1 MDTIVM
7 DCHLSLLPRSSH
19 RPILRIKRFV
29 GILINILLPQGSLL
43 SVEDD
48 FPCSV
53 LCLWLIS
60 SHWHFSDHWPRHD
73 SDQSSHSTNTDC
85 FTLSSDPF
93 WVRWSAQ
100 QSVERLFEK
109 YFSYMFDIVLI
120 FLSLPIEHKKCPTF
134 KSSHVSSSLTMFES
148 SSDPDSNPSCF
159 SGLEFLHHEVRWSLR
174 EVVCGRVRSVYF

>member
-1 MDTIVM
+1 M
-7 DCHLSLLPRSSH
+7 
-19 RPILRIKRFV
+19 

-109 YFSYMFDIVLI
+109 YFSYMFNIVLI